1 MDERSVSTV
10 AEQIS
15 RFLEAKVDALMRRS
29 TDEVSA
35 LLHPDFVYVNA
46 GGKTFDKAA
55 YVETYCRSGRI
66 VFSAQ
71 KVSELEVR
79 SFPGFA
85 VATMNLRDS
94 FSADG
99 RIFRGNYRSL
109 CVFSDAEGQWRWVAG
124 QTTKADS

>member
-1 MDERSVSTV
+1 MPTV

-15 RFLEAKVDALMRRS
+15 RFLEAKADAVIRRS
-29 TDEVSA
+29 ADELSA
-35 LLHPDFVYVNA
+35 LLHPDFIYVNA
-46 GGKTFDKAA
+46 SGKTFDKEA

-79 SFPGFA
+79 SLPGFA

-94 FSADG
+94 FSANG
-99 RIFRGNYRSL
+99 RIFQGNFRSL
-109 CVFSDAEGQWRWVAG
+109 CVYSDADGQWRWVAG
-124 QTTKADS
+124 QTAKAEP

>member
-1 MDERSVSTV
+1 MSTA

-15 RFLEAKVDALMRRS
+15 RILEAKAHALIRRA
-29 TDEVSA
+29 TDELSV
-35 LLHPDFVYVNA
+35 LIHPDFVYVNA
-46 GGKTFDKAA
+46 GGKTFNRET

-124 QTTKADS
+124 QTAKAGA